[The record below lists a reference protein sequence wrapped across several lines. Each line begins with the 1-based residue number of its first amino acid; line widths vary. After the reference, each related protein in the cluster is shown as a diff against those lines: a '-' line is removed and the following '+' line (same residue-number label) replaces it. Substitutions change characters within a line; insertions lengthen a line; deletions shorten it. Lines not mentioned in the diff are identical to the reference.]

1 MITVVAIMR
10 QFFLLVF
17 LILGLSAY
25 VPGAAAQGLEH
36 WHTAGAGLSTPL
48 GFNAGA
54 NFSVGVSGPV
64 FVQASFS
71 ASKDFYVTKHS
82 VIAAGPAV
90 GLRQYTDVAL
100 VSLSAGPTYVRG
112 MRGFD
117 LSGGGTLY
125 TEAAMTVTA
134 QVLFRELNMGFEIYT
149 NVNPVRNV
157 SGMRL
162 IYRLGQIR

>member
-1 MITVVAIMR
+1 MR
-10 QFFLLVF
+10 RVFSLIF
-17 LILGLSAY
+17 LILGLTAY
-25 VPGAAAQGLEH
+25 GPGAAAQGVEH

-54 NFSVGVSGPV
+54 SFSVQVSGPV
-64 FVQASFS
+64 FVQAAFT
-71 ASKDFYVTKHS
+71 ASKDIYVTKHS
-82 VIAAGPAV
+82 VFAAGPAV

-100 VSLSAGPTYVRG
+100 VALSAGPTYVRG

-117 LSGGGTLY
+117 LSSGGSHY
-125 TEAAMTVTA
+125 TEAAMTVTG

-162 IYRLGQIR
+162 IYRLGHLR